1 LTVFR
6 TSIEVVPYDPGWGR
20 TFEALRRVLLR
31 ALGEIA
37 ADVEHVGSTAVPD
50 LAAKPVIDLDVVV
63 PSRDAL
69 ATALSGLAALGYR
82 HEGDLGVPGREAFA
96 RDASDVPRDGSGRSW
111 PAHHL
116 YVCASDSPELRRH
129 LRFRDWLRRH
139 SAAAEEYGRLKRRLA
154 AVHRFDRDAYA
165 RAKSE
170 FIETALRS
178 LEEAPRGFS
187 RSPRSA
193 CSCPTGSSFRA
204 AIRVLTIRTFVL

>member
-1 LTVFR
+1 MGRPVSRPFGSAGSRAFHEDLNTP
-6 TSIEVVPYDPGWGR
+6 IEIAPYDPEWGR

-37 ADVEHVGSTAVPD
+37 VGVEHVGSTAVPD
-50 LAAKPVIDLDVVV
+50 LAAKPVVDLDVVI

-69 ATALSGLAALGYR
+69 VTAVSGLAALGYR
-82 HEGDLGVPGREAFA
+82 HEGDLGVTGREAFA

-129 LRFRDWLRRH
+129 LLFRNWLRGH
-139 SAAAEEYGRLKRRLA
+139 SEAAETYGRLKRLLA
-154 AVHRFDRDAYA
+154 AVHRFDRDAYTE
-165 RAKSE
+165 AKSE

-178 LEEAPRGFS
+178 L
-187 RSPRSA
+187 
-193 CSCPTGSSFRA
+193 
-204 AIRVLTIRTFVL
+204 